1 MATVINPANAE
12 KSERR
17 FFFVMAC
24 VMALTIVAGFSANLI
39 RGRSSFD
46 LPLIHHVHAFVFM
59 GWVALYVTQNTLIA
73 TDNVAVHRRLGW
85 LALLWVP
92 AMVVLGIA
100 MTVVSV
106 RQGAPFFFDVNG
118 FLFGNCLSILAF
130 AGLVAAAVS
139 FRRRTDW
146 HRRLMFCSMAILTGP
161 GLGRLLPMPLFIP
174 WSWSVVFAISM
185 LFPVI
190 GMLADRRRTGR
201 VHPAWVWGVAVLVAV
216 HIGGQVLADSPTG
229 LAVTNAV
236 IDGTSGAN
244 RALHAY
250 LP

>member
-1 MATVINPANAE
+1 MATIARPADAE
-12 KSERR
+12 QAERK
-17 FFFVMAC
+17 FFLVMAC
-24 VMALTIVAGFSANLI
+24 VMALTIVAGFSANLLL
-39 RGRSSFD
+39 GRSSFS

-59 GWVALYVTQNTLIA
+59 GWVALYVTQNALIA
-73 TDNVAVHRRLGW
+73 TDNVAIHRRLGW

-100 MTVVSV
+100 MTLLSV
-106 RQGAPFFFDVNG
+106 RKGAPFFFDVSG
-118 FLFGNCLSILAF
+118 FLFGNSLSILAF

-139 FRRRTDW
+139 LRRRTGW

-174 WSWSVVFAISM
+174 WAWSAAFAVSM
-185 LFPVI
+185 LFPMI

-201 VHPAWVWGVAVLVAV
+201 VHPAWLWGVAVLVAV
-216 HIGGQVLADSPTG
+216 HVGGQLLADSPAG
-229 LAVTNAV
+229 QAVTSAV
-236 IDGTSGAN
+236 IEGTPGAG
-244 RALHAY
+244 RPLHAY